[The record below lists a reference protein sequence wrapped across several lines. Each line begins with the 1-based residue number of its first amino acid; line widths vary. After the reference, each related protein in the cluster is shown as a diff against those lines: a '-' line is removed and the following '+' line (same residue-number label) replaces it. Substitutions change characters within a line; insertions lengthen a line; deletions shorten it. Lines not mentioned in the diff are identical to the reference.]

1 MFLFRLLGRLVG
13 GLVNLVLWL
22 ALVTVIVGG
31 LLIVGPSFGIHTER
45 INIPSPVSS
54 VLSGVETG
62 IPSAF
67 NVSHINLAQIT
78 PPALPEAFY
87 PPILQNQSPSPDSQS
102 TQTPVGTP
110 TLDADIAGFL
120 PNPSLTPG
128 GIDPRVTQANIKSTI
143 CKKGYT
149 ASVRPP
155 ESYTEPLKKKDIA
168 LYGLADTQLKAYEL
182 DHLIPLEVGG
192 NPTDPQ
198 NLWPEPYAGAWGART
213 KDQIENKINALVCN
227 GQISLAAGQDA
238 FITNWIE
245 AYQKYISPTP
255 IDSGGTSSSSGD

>member
-22 ALVTVIVGG
+22 ALITVIVGG

-45 INIPSPVSS
+45 LNIPSPVSS
-54 VLSGVETG
+54 VLSGVETA
-62 IPSAF
+62 IPSVLEAH
-67 NVSHINLAQIT
+67 VAKLAQIT

-110 TLDADIAGFL
+110 TLDTDIAGFL

-128 GIDPRVTQANIKSTI
+128 VIDPRVTQANIKSTI

-155 ESYTEPLKKKDIA
+155 ESYTEPLKKKGIA
-168 LYGLADTQLKAYEL
+168 QYSRLLKKSM
-182 DHLIPLEVGG
+182 VGK
-192 NPTDPQ
+192 N
-198 NLWPEPYAGAWGART
+198 
-213 KDQIENKINALVCN
+213 
-227 GQISLAAGQDA
+227 
-238 FITNWIE
+238 
-245 AYQKYISPTP
+245 
-255 IDSGGTSSSSGD
+255 